1 MVELKL
7 LQTEFL
13 QLKTTMTEDY
23 CKKKT
28 ATESDFT
35 EDPECFKII
44 NAVLSDTNKRFDP
57 ASSEHFSINW

>member
-1 MVELKL
+1 
-7 LQTEFL
+7 
-13 QLKTTMTEDY
+13 MTEDY

-28 ATESDFT
+28 ATGSDFT

-44 NAVLSDTNKRFDP
+44 NAVLSDTNKGFDP

>member
-1 MVELKL
+1 
-7 LQTEFL
+7 
-13 QLKTTMTEDY
+13 MTEDY

-44 NAVLSDTNKRFDP
+44 NAVLSDTNKGFDP
-57 ASSEHFSINW
+57 ASSEHFSINWQKLKFDEAAVVTMD

>member
-1 MVELKL
+1 MLGKSSKTKKQETKLVVEVKL

-28 ATESDFT
+28 ATGSDFT
-35 EDPECFKII
+35 EDPECFKWH
-44 NAVLSDTNKRFDP
+44 K
-57 ASSEHFSINW
+57 